1 MLKSISLTVMATL
14 FGQVFNFFTD
24 VLIANS
30 FGTSWKADAYFLALV
45 IPVILSDLFVACI
58 NAVFIPSYM
67 ERGAHGDTDEFFST
81 AVNASVFITAVVSAV
96 VFFLAPHLVNVMAGK
111 FSVEARDL
119 TVTLTRMLLLLTLT
133 MPLAT
138 ILSCRLNAHDQF
150 ALPALGKSF
159 NFGFIILSLLL
170 LRKNLDIFSLPAGY
184 VAGSVFFIA
193 ALVFLFRRTG
203 LGYSLKL
210 NAGHP
215 ALREMGVLAL
225 PLVASAMVNYVN
237 VFIERSVAAGFSEG
251 SISALNYAF
260 KLVNAPVNLFILGGM
275 TVIMP
280 AFSRH
285 AVDGDMEGLKKMM
298 FDGLGLVSFFIMPV
312 IACFVVFRVPII
324 RVLFE
329 RGAFSPRSSEVTS
342 TALLFYSFGAFGLAA
357 VTVMSRAFYAL
368 KEMNKLGII
377 SACTIGFNIVLILIL
392 SRTLGFVG
400 IPLTFSITSTLQTII
415 MLVTLGNRLKSP
427 CIGPFLKFILRH
439 GAASVLM
446 GIVCAGSMT
455 AFKGHVDLSSKVNLL
470 LLMAFGGILG
480 SIAYMAAS
488 YLLRIKEVSFILNK
502 LVGVRG

>member
-14 FGQVFNFFTD
+14 LGQVFNFFTD

-45 IPVILSDLFVACI
+45 VPVILSDLFVACI

-67 ERGAHGDTDEFFST
+67 ERRGHGDTDEFFST
-81 AVNASVFITAVVSAV
+81 AVNASIFITVVVSAM
-96 VFFLAPHLVNVMAGK
+96 VFFLAPHLINVMAGK
-111 FSVEARDL
+111 FSGEARDL

-159 NFGFIILSLLL
+159 NFGFIILSLLV
-170 LRKNLDIFSLPAGY
+170 LRKNIDIFSLPAGY
-184 VAGSVFFIA
+184 IAGSLFFLL

-203 LGYSLKL
+203 LGYELTL
-210 NAGHP
+210 DARHP
-215 ALREMGVLAL
+215 ALKEMGVLAL
-225 PLVASAMVNYVN
+225 PLVASSTVNYVN
-237 VFIERSVAAGFSEG
+237 IFIERSVAAGFSEG

-285 AVDGDMEGLKKMM
+285 AVQGDMESLKKMV
-298 FDGLGLVSFFIMPV
+298 FDGLGLVSFFIMPIIV
-312 IACFVVFRVPII
+312 CLIVFRVPIV
-324 RVLFE
+324 RLLYE

-357 VTVMSRAFYAL
+357 ATVMSRAFYAL
-368 KEMNKLGII
+368 KEMNKLAII
-377 SACTIGFNIVLILIL
+377 GVVIIVLNIALIL
-392 SRTLGFVG
+392 ALSRALGFIG
-400 IPLTFSITSTLQTII
+400 IPITFSITSTIQMII
-415 MLVTLGNRLKSP
+415 MLAVLDRRFEASSAAPL
-427 CIGPFLKFILRH
+427 LKFISLH
-439 GAASVLM
+439 ALAAVLM
-446 GIVCAGSMT
+446 GLASAGLMRV
-455 AFKGHVDLSSKVNLL
+455 AGGYLDLSSKANLL
-470 LLMAFGGILG
+470 ISAIFAGALG
-480 SIAYMAAS
+480 FAVYLAVS
-488 YLLRIKEVSFILNK
+488 YLLKVQEVRFILDR
-502 LVGVRG
+502 LS